1 MEKSKHL
8 FLWSVFYTLQF
19 WDMMYSK
26 AIKHENKT
34 MLTNSFSFYWRVILT
49 MVWKTYA
56 SDMSYIIQAILQIM
70 QIIQRYFYY
79 FLFFA
84 ISPELV
90 KNHLVSP
97 NILLFPRYTRTLIY
111 EKEDYYLQSKIYFI
125 CEKKKYLLLDQSFP
139 WEIILKNVKVVV
151 FLN

>member
-26 AIKHENKT
+26 AIKHGNKT

-49 MVWKTYA
+49 MVWETYT

-84 ISPELV
+84 ISPELI

-97 NILLFPRYTRTLIY
+97 SSLLFPLYSRTLVY
-111 EKEDYYLQSKIYFI
+111 EKEDYFLQSKIYFI
-125 CEKKKYLLLDQSFP
+125 CEKKKYLSLDQSFP
-139 WEIILKNVKVVV
+139 REIILKNVKIVV